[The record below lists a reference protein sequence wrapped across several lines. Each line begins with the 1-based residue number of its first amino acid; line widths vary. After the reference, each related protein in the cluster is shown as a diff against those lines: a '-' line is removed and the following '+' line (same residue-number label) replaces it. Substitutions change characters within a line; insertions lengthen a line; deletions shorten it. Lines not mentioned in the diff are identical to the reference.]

1 MRVHELAKELGV
13 TSRELLG
20 TLEHMGVGGKSASS
34 SVPEDLVPRLRAS
47 GGKAT
52 EAPKRREVLEP
63 PPAPR
68 KPKKKAPAAKAT
80 AEPAADAAAEP
91 NDVSAPTP
99 EPTASNG
106 SAAEA
111 PAVATAVEAPA
122 VALVEAPAAEQP
134 AGRQPRGPRKPVV
147 PEPPRPVLEVVRGAT
162 PQTIA
167 DKVGKSPG
175 DIVKLL
181 FLSGEMATATT
192 SLTDEAISMVAG
204 ELGLAAE
211 IVGIE
216 DELLEEDGVEEDV
229 DPSQLAARPPV
240 VTVMGHVDHG
250 KTKLLDA
257 IRETDVVAG
266 EFGGITQHIGAYQ
279 AHVGDRDITFIDTPG
294 HEAFT
299 AMRARGA
306 QVTDIAVLVVAADD
320 GVMPQTIEA
329 LDHAKAAGVPIVVAV
344 NKVDKE
350 EADPNRVR
358 TQMVEQ
364 GIVPAEWGGTH
375 EFVDVSARE
384 KMNLDTL
391 LETLLLVADL
401 EELKGVPTGP
411 SRGTVIEAH
420 LDRGRGPVATVLVQ
434 RGTLD
439 VGDALVCGTTYAKIR
454 AMQDENG
461 QVVDHAGPSKPV
473 VILGWDAVP
482 ASGDDFREVADER
495 EARHIA
501 SEREARVRAAELVI
515 SRPPTLSDLLRQAE
529 RAEIPDL
536 NLVVKADVQGS
547 LGALTDAFLKLPQD
561 EVRVNIVRSAAGGIT
576 ENDITLAMASQ
587 AIVVGFN
594 VRPDKA
600 AVDLADKEGVDIRT
614 YRVIY
619 DAIDDIKAALS
630 GMLAPEKQEHELG
643 QAEIREIFRV
653 PRIGVVAGCYV
664 TNGTIGRD
672 ARARL
677 VRDGVVVYEGK
688 IGSLRRFKD
697 DVKEVA
703 AGYECGIGIEGYQD
717 VKEGDVI
724 EAFEIR
730 EVARSL

>member
-1 MRVHELAKELGV
+1 VRVHELAKELGV
-13 TSRELLG
+13 TSKELLG
-20 TLEHMGVGGKSASS
+20 TLEQMGVSGKSASS

-68 KPKKKAPAAKAT
+68 KPKPKKAAAPKAEAKPADVAPAPVAEAPAPAAAPAAPT
-80 AEPAADAAAEP
+80 PAAASAPAVPVPAPAPAADAAAAPP
-91 NDVSAPTP
+91 N
-99 EPTASNG
+99 
-106 SAAEA
+106 
-111 PAVATAVEAPA
+111 
-122 VALVEAPAAEQP
+122 
-134 AGRQPRGPRKPVV
+134 GRQPRGPRKPVV

-167 DKVGKSPG
+167 EKVGKSPA

-181 FLSGEMATATT
+181 FLAGEMATATT
-192 SLTDEAISMVAG
+192 SLTDEAITMVAS
-204 ELGLAAE
+204 ELGLSAE

-216 DELLEEDGVEEDV
+216 DEMQGIEEIEEEV
-229 DPSQLAARPPV
+229 DPSLLAPRPPV

-364 GIVPAEWGGTH
+364 GIVPSEWGGTN

-384 KMNLDTL
+384 KLNLDTL
-391 LETLLLVADL
+391 LETILLVADL
-401 EELKGVPTGP
+401 EELKGVPSG
-411 SRGTVIEAH
+411 RAKGTVIEAH
-420 LDRGRGPVATVLVQ
+420 LDKGRGPVATVLVQ

-454 AMQDENG
+454 AMQDEYG
-461 QVVDHAGPSKPV
+461 QTVEHAGPSKPV
-473 VILGWDAVP
+473 VILGWEAVP
-482 ASGDDFREVADER
+482 ASGDEFREVSDER

-501 SEREARVRAAELVI
+501 SEREAKVRAAELVI

-529 RAEIPDL
+529 RAEIPEL

-576 ENDITLAMASQ
+576 ENDITLAMASR

-643 QAEIREIFRV
+643 SAEIREIFRV
-653 PRIGVVAGCYV
+653 PRIGVIAGCYV
-664 TNGTIGRD
+664 TNGTIPRD

-697 DVKEVA
+697 DVREVA
-703 AGYECGIGIEGYQD
+703 AGYECGISIDGFQD
-717 VKEGDVI
+717 VKEGDLI

>member
-1 MRVHELAKELGV
+1 VRVHELAKELGV
-13 TSRELLG
+13 TSKELLG
-20 TLEHMGVGGKSASS
+20 TLEQMGVSGKSASS

-68 KPKKKAPAAKAT
+68 KPKPKKTAAPKAEAKPAEVAPAPVAEAPAPAAAPAT
-80 AEPAADAAAEP
+80 PTPAAASTSAPAVAPAPAADAAAAAP
-91 NDVSAPTP
+91 N
-99 EPTASNG
+99 
-106 SAAEA
+106 
-111 PAVATAVEAPA
+111 
-122 VALVEAPAAEQP
+122 
-134 AGRQPRGPRKPVV
+134 GRQPRGPRKPVV

-167 DKVGKSPG
+167 EKVGKSPA

-181 FLSGEMATATT
+181 FLAGEMATATT
-192 SLTDEAISMVAG
+192 SLTDEAITMVAS
-204 ELGLAAE
+204 ELGLSAE

-216 DELLEEDGVEEDV
+216 DEMQGIEEIEEEV
-229 DPSQLAARPPV
+229 DPSLLAPRPPV

-364 GIVPAEWGGTH
+364 GVVPSEWGGTN

-384 KMNLDTL
+384 KLNLDTL
-391 LETLLLVADL
+391 LETILLVADL
-401 EELKGVPTGP
+401 EELKGVPSGP
-411 SRGTVIEAH
+411 AKGTVIEAH
-420 LDRGRGPVATVLVQ
+420 LDKGRGPVATVLVQ

-454 AMQDENG
+454 AMQDEYG
-461 QVVDHAGPSKPV
+461 QTVEHAGPSKPV
-473 VILGWDAVP
+473 VILGWEAVP
-482 ASGDDFREVADER
+482 ASGDEFREVSDER

-501 SEREARVRAAELVI
+501 SEREAKVRAAELVI

-529 RAEIPDL
+529 RAEIPEL

-576 ENDITLAMASQ
+576 ENDITLAMASR

-643 QAEIREIFRV
+643 SAEIREIFRV
-653 PRIGVVAGCYV
+653 PRIGVIAGCYV
-664 TNGTIGRD
+664 TNGTIPRD

-697 DVKEVA
+697 DVREVA
-703 AGYECGIGIEGYQD
+703 AGYECGISIDGFQD
-717 VKEGDVI
+717 VKEGDLI

>member
-1 MRVHELAKELGV
+1 
-13 TSRELLG
+13 
-20 TLEHMGVGGKSASS
+20 
-34 SVPEDLVPRLRAS
+34 
-47 GGKAT
+47 
-52 EAPKRREVLEP
+52 
-63 PPAPR
+63 
-68 KPKKKAPAAKAT
+68 
-80 AEPAADAAAEP
+80 
-91 NDVSAPTP
+91 
-99 EPTASNG
+99 
-106 SAAEA
+106 
-111 PAVATAVEAPA
+111 
-122 VALVEAPAAEQP
+122 
-134 AGRQPRGPRKPVV
+134 
-147 PEPPRPVLEVVRGAT
+147 VRGAT

-167 DKVGKSPG
+167 EKVGKSPA

-181 FLSGEMATATT
+181 FLAGEMATATT
-192 SLTDEAISMVAG
+192 SLTDEAITMVAS
-204 ELGLAAE
+204 ELGLSAE

-216 DELLEEDGVEEDV
+216 DEMQGIEEIEEEV
-229 DPSQLAARPPV
+229 DPSLLAPRPPV

-364 GIVPAEWGGTH
+364 GIVPSEWGGTN

-384 KMNLDTL
+384 KLNLDTL
-391 LETLLLVADL
+391 LETILLVADL
-401 EELKGVPTGP
+401 EELKGVPSG
-411 SRGTVIEAH
+411 RAKGTVIEAH
-420 LDRGRGPVATVLVQ
+420 LDKGRGPVATVLVQ

-454 AMQDENG
+454 AMQDEYG
-461 QVVDHAGPSKPV
+461 QTVEHAGPSKPV
-473 VILGWDAVP
+473 VILGWEAVP
-482 ASGDDFREVADER
+482 ASGDEFREVSDER

-501 SEREARVRAAELVI
+501 SEREAKVRAAELVI

-529 RAEIPDL
+529 RAEIPEL

-576 ENDITLAMASQ
+576 ENDITLAMASR

-643 QAEIREIFRV
+643 SAEIREIFRV
-653 PRIGVVAGCYV
+653 PRIGVIAGCYV
-664 TNGTIGRD
+664 TNGTIPRD

-697 DVKEVA
+697 DVREVA
-703 AGYECGIGIEGYQD
+703 AGYECGISIDGFQD
-717 VKEGDVI
+717 VKEGDLI

>member
-13 TSRELLG
+13 TSKELLG
-20 TLEHMGVGGKSASS
+20 TLEQMGVSGKSASS

-68 KPKKKAPAAKAT
+68 KPKPKKAAAPKAEPKPADVAPAPVAEAPAPAAAP
-80 AEPAADAAAEP
+80 ASPAPAAAAPAPAAPAAAPAPAADAAAAPP
-91 NDVSAPTP
+91 N
-99 EPTASNG
+99 
-106 SAAEA
+106 
-111 PAVATAVEAPA
+111 
-122 VALVEAPAAEQP
+122 
-134 AGRQPRGPRKPVV
+134 GRQPRGPRKPVV

-167 DKVGKSPG
+167 EKVGKSPA

-181 FLSGEMATATT
+181 FLAGEMATATT
-192 SLTDEAISMVAG
+192 SLTDEAITMVAS
-204 ELGLAAE
+204 ELGLSAE

-216 DELLEEDGVEEDV
+216 DEMQGIEEIEEEV
-229 DPSQLAARPPV
+229 DPSLLAPRPPV

-364 GIVPAEWGGTH
+364 GVVPSEWGGTN

-384 KMNLDTL
+384 KLNLDNL
-391 LETLLLVADL
+391 LETILLVADL
-401 EELKGVPTGP
+401 EELKGVPSGP
-411 SRGTVIEAH
+411 AKGTVIEAH
-420 LDRGRGPVATVLVQ
+420 LDKGRGPVATVLVQ

-454 AMQDENG
+454 AMQDEYG
-461 QVVDHAGPSKPV
+461 QTVEHAGPSKPV
-473 VILGWDAVP
+473 VILGWEAVP
-482 ASGDDFREVADER
+482 SSGDEFREVSDER

-501 SEREARVRAAELVI
+501 SEREAKVRAAELVI

-529 RAEIPDL
+529 RAEIPEL

-576 ENDITLAMASQ
+576 ENDITLAMASR

-643 QAEIREIFRV
+643 SAEIREIFRV
-653 PRIGVVAGCYV
+653 PRIGVIAGCYV
-664 TNGTIGRD
+664 TNGTIPRD

-697 DVKEVA
+697 DVREVA
-703 AGYECGIGIEGYQD
+703 AGYECGISIDGFQD
-717 VKEGDVI
+717 VKEGDLI